1 MRDDEIVTLFWK
13 RSEDVT
19 YFLDNIYPVVKGGK
33 YVLPLYEYGDTIQTF
48 HEWAGGDIS
57 RESIY
62 STIYPYHPQIEVTAD
77 GWYIVSNDWSTLISK
92 DAVKIDMD
100 TMESDNYFYDKMYLI
115 DKESFEGQMNLLL
128 SKRLH

>member
-77 GWYIVSNDWSTLISK
+77 ESFIIPASALISC
-92 DAVKIDMD
+92 IFFIFRYN
-100 TMESDNYFYDKMYLI
+100 NYIGFFWITGVLLNHVQEYKGKY
-115 DKESFEGQMNLLL
+115 GQYIYNQTGWT
-128 SKRLH
+128 